1 MQGLRSPCYCF
12 ASIPSPAPLVEVLF
26 ELPAPVLEP
35 AAPLDSSWEEPGLV
49 CPLIWLYNK
58 FNSFI
63 LDLIFKACVNLGIGL
78 GVILGVMLFFFFY
91 FINF

>member
-1 MQGLRSPCYCF
+1 MQGPRSPRRRP
-12 ASIPSPAPLVEVLF
+12 ASVPSPAPSVEVLF

-35 AAPLDSSWEEPGLV
+35 AAPLDPSWKEPGLV
-49 CPLIWLYNK
+49 RPPIWLYGK

-63 LDLIFKACVNLGIGL
+63 LDSMFGACADLGIGL
-78 GVILGVMLFFFFY
+78 GVVLGVVLFFFLY